1 MAKVTAPTG
10 LDMRKYGRNLA
21 KAMNEQGKLPS
32 HPKKTAPQPYKTQDS
47 TPEPKA
53 SKIPG
58 RPMATKV
65 SNVSPDNSA
74 PGVRM
79 GGKGIKT
86 RGTGAATRG
95 TRSMGPLA

>member
-32 HPKKTAPQPYKTQDS
+32 HPKKVAPQPYKTQDS

-53 SKIPG
+53 NKMPG
-58 RPMATKV
+58 RPTPAKV
-65 SNVSPDNSA
+65 ANVSPDNSA
-74 PGVRM
+74 PGSKV
-79 GGKGIKT
+79 GVGGIKI

-95 TRSMGPLA
+95 TRSSGPFA

>member
-21 KAMNEQGKLPS
+21 KAMNEQGKLPAPS
-32 HPKKTAPQPYKTQDS
+32 KKAAPQPYKTQDS
-47 TPEPKA
+47 TPEQKA
-53 SKIPG
+53 QKMAG
-58 RPMATKV
+58 RPVPTKV
-65 SNVSPDNSA
+65 GNVSPDNSA
-74 PGVRM
+74 PGIRM

>member
-21 KAMNEQGKLPS
+21 RAMNQKGNLSAPS
-32 HPKKTAPQPYKTQDS
+32 KKTAPQPYKTEDK
-47 TPEPKA
+47 TPDVKA
-53 SKIPG
+53 NKIPG
-58 RPMATKV
+58 RPVPAKV
-65 SNVSPDNSA
+65 ANISPDDTA
-74 PGVRM
+74 EGVRM

>member
-32 HPKKTAPQPYKTQDS
+32 HPKKAAPQPYKTQDK
-47 TPEPKA
+47 TPDLKA
-53 SKIPG
+53 SQMEG
-58 RPMATKV
+58 RPVPKKV
-65 SNVSPDNSA
+65 ANVSADNSS
-74 PGVRM
+74 PGSIV
-79 GGKGIKT
+79 GKGGIKM